1 MSEWKQTEIGII
13 PFDWKIQSS
22 SIYCKKITDGTHDS
36 PKSATSGYPLITS
49 KHIKDSLIDFKEA
62 YLVSEED
69 YQAIIKRS
77 KVEQYD
83 LIISMIGEY
92 CGFTYLEMNQE
103 VNYAIKNVG
112 LFKNK
117 SLTAAK
123 WLKYYLD
130 SPIGKHQLRL
140 RRSGTSQPYISLGAL
155 RELPIITP
163 SSEDERKKIVDIL
176 SCLDNKIDNL
186 RRQNETLEKI
196 AQTLFKHWFI
206 DFEFPNDDGKPYK
219 SSGGAMVA
227 SELGDIPE
235 GWRVG
240 KLGEVAKNHSQTY
253 NFKDKEKIIFIN
265 TGDVLNGDFLHNEY
279 VSISNLPGQ
288 AKKMIAKEDILY
300 SEIRPINKRFTYV
313 NFDSNNYVVS
323 TKFMI
328 VRANHLILPRLLY
341 LILKRQD
348 TIQEFQKIAESRSGT
363 FPQIT
368 FESVSNFD
376 LVIPS
381 IDVQR
386 QLMPL
391 LTLILEKQEFNIKHI
406 KTIIQTR
413 DALLPKLMSG
423 QIRVKE
429 GESLIEEGK

>member
-206 DFEFPNDDGKPYK
+206 DFEFPNNDGKPYK
-219 SSGGAMVA
+219 SSGGVMVT

-235 GWRVG
+235 GWRVEKMQNIIEVRDG
-240 KLGEVAKNHSQTY
+240 THDSPKQSDKGFKLITSKHL
-253 NFKDKEKIIFIN
+253 KKEGIDFDSAYFISEN
-265 TGDVLNGDFLHNEY
+265 DY
-279 VSISNLPGQ
+279 V
-288 AKKMIAKEDILY
+288 E
-300 SEIRPINKRFTYV
+300 INKRSKVET
-313 NFDSNNYVVS
+313 FDILLS
-323 TKFMI
+323 MI
-328 VRANHLILPRLLY
+328 GTVGLLY
-341 LILKRQD
+341 FVQEKSINFAIKNIGLFKTSQNLNYSKYIYLFIKSNYGETYLKTRL
-348 TIQEFQKIAESRSGT
+348 AGT
-363 FPQIT
+363 TQSYVT
-368 FESVSNFD
+368 LGTLRD
-376 LVIPS
+376 
-381 IDVQR
+381 
-386 QLMPL
+386 MPL
-391 LTLILEKQEFNIKHI
+391 IVPSSKILSQFKQIAKSIFDKDYFNKEQ
-406 KTIIQTR
+406 IQTLTKIR
-413 DALLPKLMSG
+413 DTLLPKLMNG
-423 QIRVKE
+423 QIRVKD
-429 GESLIEEGK
+429 

>member
-1 MSEWKQTEIGII
+1 
-13 PFDWKIQSS
+13 
-22 SIYCKKITDGTHDS
+22 
-36 PKSATSGYPLITS
+36 
-49 KHIKDSLIDFKEA
+49 
-62 YLVSEED
+62 
-69 YQAIIKRS
+69 
-77 KVEQYD
+77 
-83 LIISMIGEY
+83 
-92 CGFTYLEMNQE
+92 
-103 VNYAIKNVG
+103 
-112 LFKNK
+112 
-117 SLTAAK
+117 
-123 WLKYYLD
+123 
-130 SPIGKHQLRL
+130 
-140 RRSGTSQPYISLGAL
+140 
-155 RELPIITP
+155 
-163 SSEDERKKIVDIL
+163 
-176 SCLDNKIDNL
+176 
-186 RRQNETLEKI
+186 
-196 AQTLFKHWFI
+196 
-206 DFEFPNDDGKPYK
+206 
-219 SSGGAMVA
+219 
-227 SELGDIPE
+227 LGDIPE